1 MTTKNISRDQ
11 LIRGCLANEM
21 VNDWSST
28 RGDVSNGDGDA
39 TLLYGVNPTTGE
51 FELSRMTGNNRTVLY
66 ITPCEAKTL
75 IKILQALY
83 LPKE

>member
-1 MTTKNISRDQ
+1 MATKILSRDQ
-11 LIRGCLANEM
+11 LIRGCLANEL

-39 TLLYGVNPTTGE
+39 TLSYGIHPSTGE
-51 FELSRMTGNNRTVLY
+51 FELSRMTVNIRTVLY